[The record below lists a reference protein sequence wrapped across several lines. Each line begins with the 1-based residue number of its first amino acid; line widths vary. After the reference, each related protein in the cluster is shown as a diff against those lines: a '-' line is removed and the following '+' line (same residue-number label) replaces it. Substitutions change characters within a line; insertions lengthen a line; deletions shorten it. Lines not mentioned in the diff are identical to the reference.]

1 MPIIIVRTPAKNAGN
16 DFNNMS
22 LLFAIILIARLK
34 SPQSY
39 EYHIDILLLK
49 KMQILRNDKVVG
61 HLSVSKNEEY
71 SSTDYRPNIY
81 DIFVTSYCYN

>member
-1 MPIIIVRTPAKNAGN
+1 
-16 DFNNMS
+16 MS

-49 KMQILRNDKVVG
+49 KMQILRNDKVV
-61 HLSVSKNEEY
+61 SKTEEY

>member
-34 SPQSY
+34 GPQSY
-39 EYHIDILLLK
+39 EYFI
-49 KMQILRNDKVVG
+49 
-61 HLSVSKNEEY
+61 
-71 SSTDYRPNIY
+71 
-81 DIFVTSYCYN
+81 DIFVLTTKILILRKLYRCSIKLTN

>member
-49 KMQILRNDKVVG
+49 KMQNLRNDKVG
-61 HLSVSKNEEY
+61 AH
-71 SSTDYRPNIY
+71 
-81 DIFVTSYCYN
+81 